1 MRRVSK
7 SVFFFVFA
15 AIVAMSAAAFS
26 GVNSQWGDIK
36 KVYIKGAEDIRWGID
51 IKGGV
56 DVTFKPEE
64 GVQPN
69 KENMLIAEDI
79 IKQRLLD
86 QNIADSEVYTD
97 YNKGRVIVRF
107 PWKQD
112 EAEFDPEEA
121 IKELAATAKLTFRE
135 GAERDEQGKP
145 KGITLSNVVLTGA
158 DVQQAYVRYD
168 NNNEPTIS
176 LELNKEG
183 AKKSQEATSKL
194 VKTNGQISIWMDDE
208 LISAPRVQ
216 AEITDG
222 KAMINGMGNINE
234 AKKLANKI
242 NDGALP
248 FKLITDNFSVINPT
262 LGINVRDAMLLAA
275 VIAFTLVSLFMIFN
289 YRVSGIVYVIALVGQ
304 ISLTVAAITGFLP
317 FIPSFTLTLP
327 GIAGIIL
334 SIGMGVDAG
343 VIISERI
350 KEEISKGKTV
360 KGAIDVGFNRGVTA
374 ILAGNATVL
383 IVAAVLMGS
392 FGPPSSLF
400 AKLFK
405 PVFAWFGPSTAGTIY
420 SFGYTL
426 MVGVIANVLFGVLAA
441 KLMLKSLVRF
451 KSLKKAS
458 LYGGK
463 KNEE

>member
-1 MRRVSK
+1 M
-7 SVFFFVFA
+7 
-15 AIVAMSAAAFS
+15 
-26 GVNSQWGDIK
+26 
-36 KVYIKGAEDIRWGID
+36 
-51 IKGGV
+51 
-56 DVTFKPEE
+56 
-64 GVQPN
+64 
-69 KENMLIAEDI
+69 
-79 IKQRLLD
+79 
-86 QNIADSEVYTD
+86 
-97 YNKGRVIVRF
+97 
-107 PWKQD
+107 
-112 EAEFDPEEA
+112 
-121 IKELAATAKLTFRE
+121 
-135 GAERDEQGKP
+135 
-145 KGITLSNVVLTGA
+145 
-158 DVQQAYVRYD
+158 
-168 NNNEPTIS
+168 
-176 LELNKEG
+176 
-183 AKKSQEATSKL
+183 
-194 VKTNGQISIWMDDE
+194 
-208 LISAPRVQ
+208 
-216 AEITDG
+216 
-222 KAMINGMGNINE
+222 
-234 AKKLANKI
+234 
-242 NDGALP
+242 
-248 FKLITDNFSVINPT
+248 
-262 LGINVRDAMLLAA
+262 
-275 VIAFTLVSLFMIFN
+275 
-289 YRVSGIVYVIALVGQ
+289 
-304 ISLTVAAITGFLP
+304 P

-374 ILAGNATVL
+374 ILDGNATVL

-463 KNEE
+463 RNEE

>member
-1 MRRVSK
+1 MKRVSK

-15 AIVAMSAAAFS
+15 AILAISAAAFS
-26 GVNSQWGDIK
+26 GVNNQWGDIK
-36 KVYIKGAEDIRWGID
+36 KVYVKGAEDIRWGID

-112 EAEFDPEEA
+112 EEEFKPEEA

-135 GAERDEQGKP
+135 GVEQDEQGKP
-145 KGITLSNVVLTGA
+145 KGVTLSNVILTGA
-158 DVQQAYVRYD
+158 DVQQAYVGYD
-168 NNNEPTIS
+168 NEPEVS
-176 LELNKEG
+176 LKLNKEG
-183 AKKSQEATSKL
+183 AKKFQEATSKL
-194 VKTNGQISIWMDDE
+194 VKTNGQISIWMDDK

-216 AEITDG
+216 AEI
-222 KAMINGMGNINE
+222 ANGE
-234 AKKLANKI
+234 AKISGMENIVQAKRLANKI

-248 FKLITDNFSVINPT
+248 FKLITDNFSIINPT
-262 LGINVRDAMLLAA
+262 LGMHARDAMLLAA
-275 VIAFTLVSLFMIFN
+275 VIAFALVSLFMIFN
-289 YRVSGIVYVIALVGQ
+289 YRISGIVYVISLVGQ
-304 ISLTVAAITGFLP
+304 ISLTVAAVTGFFP

-350 KEEISKGKTV
+350 KEEMTKGKTV
-360 KGAIDVGFNRGVTA
+360 KGAIDVGFKRGATA
-374 ILAGNATVL
+374 ILDGNTTVL

-392 FGPPSSLF
+392 FGPPASLF

-405 PVFAWFGPSTAGTIY
+405 PVFVWFGPSTAGTIY

>member
-15 AIVAMSAAAFS
+15 AIVAMSVAAFS
-26 GVNSQWGDIK
+26 GVNNQWGDIK

-56 DVTFKPEE
+56 DVTLKPEE

-97 YNKGRVIVRF
+97 CSKGRVIVRF

-135 GAERDEQGKP
+135 SAERDEQGKP
-145 KGITLSNVVLTGA
+145 KGVTLSNVVLTGA
-158 DVQQAYVRYD
+158 NVQQAYVSYD
-168 NNNEPTIS
+168 NNNEPAVS
-176 LELNKEG
+176 LKLNKAG
-183 AKKSQEATSKL
+183 AKKFQEATSKL

-208 LISAPRVQ
+208 LIYAPRVQ
-216 AEITDG
+216 AEITNG
-222 KAMINGMGNINE
+222 EAKISGMGNINE

-262 LGINVRDAMLLAA
+262 LGINARDAMLLAV
-275 VIAFTLVSLFMIFN
+275 VIAFTLVLLFMIFN
-289 YRVSGIVYVIALVGQ
+289 YRVSGIVYAIALVGQ
-304 ISLTVAAITGFLP
+304 ISFTVAAITGFLP

-360 KGAIDVGFNRGVTA
+360 KGAIDIGFNRGVIA
-374 ILAGNATVL
+374 ILDGNATVL
-383 IVAAVLMGS
+383 IVAAVLVGS

-400 AKLFK
+400 VKLFK
-405 PVFAWFGPSTAGTIY
+405 PVFAWFGHSTAGTIY

-426 MVGVIANVLFGVLAA
+426 MVGAIANVLFGVLAA

-451 KSLKKAS
+451 KLLKKAS
-458 LYGGK
+458 LYGGG